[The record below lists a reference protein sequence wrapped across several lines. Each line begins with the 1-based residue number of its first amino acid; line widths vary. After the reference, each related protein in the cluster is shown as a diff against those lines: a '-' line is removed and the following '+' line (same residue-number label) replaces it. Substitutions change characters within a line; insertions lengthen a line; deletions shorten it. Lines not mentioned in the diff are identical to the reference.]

1 MPLTILVVDDSATT
15 RAVIRRIISMC
26 GLDSPKVLEA
36 PDGNA
41 GLEAARA
48 AMPDLI
54 LADLQMPGLNGV
66 EMVQR
71 LMADP
76 KTKMLPVVIVSA
88 EPSQE
93 TIKQLRAA
101 GARGHVVKPFTPE
114 QLRNV
119 ITEVLGVHHG

>member
-15 RAVIRRIISMC
+15 RAVIKRIISMC

-41 GLEAARA
+41 GLETARA
-48 AMPDLI
+48 QMPDLI

-66 EMVQR
+66 EMVQE

-76 KTKMLPVVIVSA
+76 RTRPIPVVIVSA

-93 TIKQLRAA
+93 TIDKLQAA
-101 GARGHVVKPFTPE
+101 GARGHVSKPFTPE
-114 QLRNV
+114 RLRVV
-119 ITEVLGVHHG
+119 INDVLGVHHD